1 MLIAEAVYSDEEEG
15 DALQDEHLPRTLL
28 DEHLPR
34 DEGFGGSVP
43 VMENFLAFPST
54 SSSTAAAG
62 SSETEAVLKCRLC
75 GSENSDPE
83 IVMFNEQGRW
93 SCELCSVLRC
103 RFCRAEIFDM
113 ESTSCTTCGRSH
125 DETQASLETGEE
137 TQCGEEGEGD
147 SAGVQVSS
155 LETGEEARCE
165 EEDEGE
171 AGATYHSD
179 SSDSILERR
188 KRASA
193 KPLADYSSD
202 SSEDG
207 DWNEGEL
214 PDDIDN
220 LILDEHGRPFV
231 ATGRNG
237 NG

>member
-1 MLIAEAVYSDEEEG
+1 MYC
-15 DALQDEHLPRTLL
+15 H
-28 DEHLPR
+28 
-34 DEGFGGSVP
+34 
-43 VMENFLAFPST
+43 
-54 SSSTAAAG
+54 TA
-62 SSETEAVLKCRLC
+62 
-75 GSENSDPE
+75 
-83 IVMFNEQGRW
+83 
-93 SCELCSVLRC
+93 
-103 RFCRAEIFDM
+103 
-113 ESTSCTTCGRSH
+113 
-125 DETQASLETGEE
+125 
-137 TQCGEEGEGD
+137 
-147 SAGVQVSS
+147 S

-220 LILDEHGRPFV
+220 LILDEHGRPHV
-231 ATGRNG
+231 ATGMGMG
-237 NG
+237 NLVSFNFYRL